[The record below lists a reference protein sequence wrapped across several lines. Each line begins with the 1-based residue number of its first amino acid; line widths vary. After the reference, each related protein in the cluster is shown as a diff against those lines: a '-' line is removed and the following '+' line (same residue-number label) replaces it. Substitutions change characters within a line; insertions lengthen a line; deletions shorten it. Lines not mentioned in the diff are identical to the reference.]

1 MDHKVFL
8 IHGFNKAASDM
19 YPLEQYLGQM
29 GYNCINL
36 SFQLTFHSF
45 EEAAAIL
52 AAQINEKIR
61 NGEKVF
67 LIGHSTGGIV
77 IRKVLSDPLCA
88 SKVMRVVLVATPNQE
103 SSLAGLAHWIRPFTF
118 VYKTL
123 FSITPT
129 FITQYQFFK
138 SDVEIGATAGD
149 RAGLL
154 LGKML
159 RQRNDG
165 RVETSSVWIPELKD
179 YLILPYHHK
188 QIHHRPE
195 TAKLIHHFLQTGY
208 FLEHT

>member
-1 MDHKVFL
+1 MDNKVFL
-8 IHGFNKAASDM
+8 IHGFNKTASDM
-19 YPLEQYLGQM
+19 YPLERYLGQM

-36 SFQLTFHSF
+36 SFQLKFHSF
-45 EEAAAIL
+45 EEAAIIL
-52 AAQINEKIR
+52 SAHLKEKIR

-77 IRKVLSDPLCA
+77 IRKVLTDPACA
-88 SKVMRVVLVATPNQE
+88 KKVARVVLIATPNQG
-103 SSLAGLAHWIRPFTF
+103 SGLAGIAHFIRPFTF

-123 FSITPT
+123 LSITPA
-129 FITQYQFFK
+129 FIGKYQFGR
-138 SDVEIGATAGD
+138 SNVEIGAIAGD

-154 LGKML
+154 LGKVL

-165 RVETSSVWIPELKD
+165 RVETSSVWMPELKD

-195 TAKLIHHFLQTGY
+195 IAKLIHHFLQNGC
-208 FLEHT
+208 FIKHT